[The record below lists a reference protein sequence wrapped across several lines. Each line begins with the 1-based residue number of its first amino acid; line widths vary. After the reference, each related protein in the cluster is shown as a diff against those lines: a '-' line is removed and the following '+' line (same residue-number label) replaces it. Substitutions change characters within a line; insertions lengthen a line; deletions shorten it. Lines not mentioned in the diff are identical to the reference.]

1 LGLKNHRFKKY
12 AATQIK
18 NAANIIAKM
27 QRTSVAMPRTA
38 L

>member
-1 LGLKNHRFKKY
+1 LGLKNHSLKKY